1 MASVNLHHSQV
12 LTRSRTLLFL
22 SFRDTRSSS
31 VYPPRLSRSKGK
43 QRQTDDLEQEALL
56 NNDDDTIAIDM
67 ESSSALPPRWVD
79 FVEEVEE
86 LTDQIKPKMVQLDKL
101 TAKHVLPGFTDRT
114 FEEHQIEEL
123 TTEIT
128 QGFRKCQLL
137 IRKIADCGQEM
148 EAYINRSR
156 TQNSQTSQPKYTSRD
171 VTVVK
176 NAQIAAATKVQVSAP
191 FSQSDS
197 VSIFNV
203 SLLPF
208 VYSKSLDFLINL
220 LILWCPPGLIQLS
233 ELKGYEKPS
242 QNDNNA
248 LFAIE
253 DDSNESSSLQSGA
266 NRGNESYQQQEQLH
280 SRQSVH
286 GVNQDI
292 EQRAKE
298 IDGIAK
304 SISELADMFKDLGNL
319 VIDQGTLLDRID
331 YNVEQMSTEIRG
343 AAQELKTAT
352 QHQKRSG
359 KCRII
364 FLLVLLVFA
373 AVLVLVYKPRH
384 SDPKQQ
390 VPSNTSPPTPN
401 LRLRSNLP
409 TPPTIRGRRYCGGWK
424 PC

>member
-1 MASVNLHHSQV
+1 
-12 LTRSRTLLFL
+12 
-22 SFRDTRSSS
+22 
-31 VYPPRLSRSKGK
+31 
-43 QRQTDDLEQEALL
+43 
-56 NNDDDTIAIDM
+56 M

-86 LTDQIKPKMVQLDKL
+86 LTDQIKPKMVQLDK
-101 TAKHVLPGFTDRT
+101 
-114 FEEHQIEEL
+114 
-123 TTEIT
+123 
-128 QGFRKCQLL
+128 
-137 IRKIADCGQEM
+137 KIADCGQEM

-176 NAQIAAATKVQVSAP
+176 NAQIAAATKVQGLSSV
-191 FSQSDS
+191 FSKRQR
-197 VSIFNV
+197 
-203 SLLPF
+203 
-208 VYSKSLDFLINL
+208 VYL
-220 LILWCPPGLIQLS
+220 QQ
-233 ELKGYEKPS
+233 LKGYEKPS

-304 SISELADMFKDLGNL
+304 PRNL

-409 TPPTIRGRRYCGGWK
+409 TPPTIRGRRTALHYQVAWLPKTQLTIAIGQKLWFSSL
-424 PC
+424 

>member
-1 MASVNLHHSQV
+1 MATVNLAHSQV

-43 QRQTDDLEQEALL
+43 QRQTDDVEQEALL
-56 NNDDDTIAIDM
+56 YKDDDTTAIDVDD
-67 ESSSALPPRWVD
+67 SSVLPPRWVD

-86 LTDQIKPKMVQLDKL
+86 LVDQIRPKMVQLDKL
-101 TAKHVLPGFTDRT
+101 TAKHVLPGFTDRS
-114 FEEHQIEEL
+114 FEERQIEEL

-137 IRKIADCGQEM
+137 IRKIADCGQEI

-156 TQNSQTSQPKYTSRD
+156 AQKSPTGKSKYTSRD
-171 VTVVK
+171 VTLVK
-176 NAQIAAATKVQVSAP
+176 NAQIAAATKVQ
-191 FSQSDS
+191 
-197 VSIFNV
+197 
-203 SLLPF
+203 SLSSLF
-208 VYSKSLDFLINL
+208 QKRQRVYL
-220 LILWCPPGLIQLS
+220 QQ
-233 ELKGYEKPS
+233 LKGYEKPS
-242 QNDNNA
+242 QNESKA

-253 DDSNESSSLQSGA
+253 DDTNESSSLHNGFSQ
-266 NRGNESYQQQEQLH
+266 GNEPRQHQEQLH
-280 SRQSVH
+280 SRQSVHH

-319 VIDQGTLLDRID
+319 VLDQGTLLDRID
-331 YNVEQMSTEIRG
+331 YNVEQMSTDIRG

-359 KCRII
+359 KCRVI

-373 AVLVLVYKPRH
+373 AVLILVYKPRH
-384 SDPKQQ
+384 SDPNQDNPVSGSGTLDSSSQSK
-390 VPSNTSPPTPN
+390 TSSPTTS
-401 LRLRSNLP
+401 LRPRSNVL
-409 TPPTIRGRRYCGGWK
+409 TTSTGRDRQYRGGWK
-424 PC
+424 SC

>member
-156 TQNSQTSQPKYTSRD
+156 TQNSQTSQPKYTSHD

-176 NAQIAAATKVQVSAP
+176 NAQIAAATKVQGLSSV
-191 FSQSDS
+191 FSKRQR
-197 VSIFNV
+197 
-203 SLLPF
+203 
-208 VYSKSLDFLINL
+208 VYL
-220 LILWCPPGLIQLS
+220 QQ
-233 ELKGYEKPS
+233 LKGYEKPS

>member
-176 NAQIAAATKVQVSAP
+176 NAQIAAATKVQGLSSV
-191 FSQSDS
+191 FSKRQR
-197 VSIFNV
+197 
-203 SLLPF
+203 
-208 VYSKSLDFLINL
+208 VYL
-220 LILWCPPGLIQLS
+220 QQ
-233 ELKGYEKPS
+233 LKGYEKPS